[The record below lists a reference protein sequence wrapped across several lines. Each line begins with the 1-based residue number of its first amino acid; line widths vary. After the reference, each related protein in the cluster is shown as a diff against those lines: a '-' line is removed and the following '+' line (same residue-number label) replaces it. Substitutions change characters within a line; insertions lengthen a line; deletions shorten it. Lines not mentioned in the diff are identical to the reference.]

1 MRAAA
6 GALER
11 SWHDRDRPSPAA
23 RKARPEGR
31 EESAKQAAGCTDHDH
46 VRVYFLGEGGQL
58 GGRRS
63 LRTTNRTGVSHC
75 RKARSPRFPAA
86 TVRQDVA
93 AQSRC
98 RIPSHERVTVRGQI
112 GLSGRRVTA
121 ASPMRMTVSDTWSTP
136 TARLA

>member
-11 SWHDRDRPSPAA
+11 SWHDLDRPSPAA
-23 RKARPEGR
+23 RKARPEGP

-63 LRTTNRTGVSHC
+63 LLSQRPRKDPNLSNRQLD
-75 RKARSPRFPAA
+75 A
-86 TVRQDVA
+86 
-93 AQSRC
+93 
-98 RIPSHERVTVRGQI
+98 
-112 GLSGRRVTA
+112 L
-121 ASPMRMTVSDTWSTP
+121 
-136 TARLA
+136 L